1 MRLPNQLLS
10 SLLVLC
16 AASLGV
22 AATWGFE
29 DATVSVN
36 KRGAGVGGGFKEK
49 IGQNKAL
56 SKPVT
61 LGASETLKILLTT
74 KEDNKAKR
82 PHQAFLLVQ
91 DPQSKLDTSFAF
103 QVKEN
108 GKGKIELTQKDLPTQ
123 LLSSTGPLDASLI
136 IASFGS
142 SKPYN
147 GKAFDLTI
155 ELDSG
160 SPLPASEKP
169 LRYGKLPEI
178 HHIFKS
184 DPKSP
189 PKIITLVFAAAVIAA
204 LPILLGAWISL
215 GANLNHF
222 SKAFSSSPIP
232 HALFFSSILAMEG
245 VFFMYYTSWNLFQ
258 TLPPAFGIGLVTFL
272 SGSRALREVQG
283 RRIAGLR

>member
-1 MRLPNQLLS
+1 MGRARLS
-10 SLLVLC
+10 SYGPQHSK
-16 AASLGV
+16 A
-22 AATWGFE
+22 F
-29 DATVSVN
+29 SV
-36 KRGAGVGGGFKEK
+36 
-49 IGQNKAL
+49 
-56 SKPVT
+56 
-61 LGASETLKILLTT
+61 
-74 KEDNKAKR
+74 
-82 PHQAFLLVQ
+82 
-91 DPQSKLDTSFAF
+91 DP
-103 QVKEN
+103 
-108 GKGKIELTQKDLPTQ
+108 ELQTQKDLPTQ

-204 LPILLGAWISL
+204 LPILLGAVSTNIARPIFSANELLCSGYHSAQISTISL
-215 GANLNHF
+215 KLSAAPQSHTRC
-222 SKAFSSSPIP
+222 SSARSWLWR
-232 HALFFSSILAMEG
+232 ACSSCTTRLGTCSRHYHQLLA
-245 VFFMYYTSWNLFQ
+245 
-258 TLPPAFGIGLVTFL
+258 
-272 SGSRALREVQG
+272 
-283 RRIAGLR
+283 

>member
-1 MRLPNQLLS
+1 MRLQTQLLS

-49 IGQNKAL
+49 IGENKAL

-258 TLPPAFGIGLVTFL
+258 TLPPALGIGLVTFL

>member
-1 MRLPNQLLS
+1 MLR
-10 SLLVLC
+10 
-16 AASLGV
+16 
-22 AATWGFE
+22 
-29 DATVSVN
+29 
-36 KRGAGVGGGFKEK
+36 
-49 IGQNKAL
+49 IGENKAL

-61 LGASETLKILLTT
+61 LGASDTLKILLTT

-82 PHQAFLLVQ
+82 PHQTFLLVK
-91 DPQSKLDTSFAF
+91 DPKSKLDTSFAF
-103 QVKEN
+103 QVKES
-108 GKGKIELTQKDLPTQ
+108 GKGKIELVCSLIRRAALIVDPILQAQKDLPTQ
-123 LLSSTGPLDASLI
+123 LLSSTGPLDVSLV

-142 SKPYN
+142 SKPYDS
-147 GKAFDLTI
+147 KAFDLLI
-155 ELDSG
+155 EINAG

-189 PKIITLVFAAAVIAA
+189 PKIITLVFAAAAIAA
-204 LPILLGAWISL
+204 LPVLLGAVSTNIATLTRPANQGSLQWIFL

-222 SKAFSSSPIP
+222 SKAFSGSPIP
-232 HALFFSSILAMEG
+232 HALFFCSILAMEG
-245 VFFMYYTSWNLFQ
+245 LFFMYYTSWNLFQ